1 VVPFAEF
8 IHPVTSLHYIET
20 KRKLSPKRGGDLDQI
35 LLKWKAFWIHKLKTL
50 VPHGL
55 NVYFDLNLT

>member
-35 LLKWKAFWIHKLKTL
+35 LLKWKAFWIHD
-50 VPHGL
+50 L
-55 NVYFDLNLT
+55 NVDFDLNLVFNLI